1 MAQIQVSKE
10 NRKYIFQKRLQEAL
24 TAWGFLLPNLIGFLL
39 ITFFPIFFTFYLAFT
54 EWDGLSYASP
64 ARIRVAFKRTT
75 GETNTAITIPA
86 GTKLSVKTRKVSFRD
101 VQAPVSYKLMQ
112 DVVISPEDK
121 MVSIGDMNALR
132 QWTSYT
138 NEKGQILDLVREQL
152 PAELS
157 FVKEGD
163 LFFSRTEIMAAN
175 VRWATPVDGVS
186 IGLDLSKPGHEIVVA
201 SRLDK
206 EVVIPAGTIIQ
217 ADMFAKVPEAPRD
230 SEWFFELSTPLTIPA
245 GKEEAVSAA
254 LEATANGEMGSETS
268 LIGMKMQMN
277 PAKEGVEAYIKFVR
291 ATGNN
296 GLQFVGLRN
305 FEEIFFRDTRFKD
318 YLLNTFLFLLGIPL
332 GMMVSLILALAMN
345 MPLKGIVA
353 FRVMY
358 FLPVISN
365 IVAVAL
371 VWRWF
376 LNPEYGIINSILRT
390 IGIMN
395 PPNWLADKRWAK
407 VSIIVV
413 DVWKGAGYNM
423 MLYLAGLQGISQD
436 FYEAAEIDGAS
447 PWQQF
452 WNITWPLLS
461 PTNFF
466 ILVMGIIGGFQAF
479 GTQYALTGG
488 GPAGGTTT
496 IVFYVYSNAFKW
508 GKMGYASA
516 IAVVLFALVMLVTLL
531 QWIFT
536 EKNVEY

>member
-1 MAQIQVSKE
+1 MAQVSPD
-10 NRKYIFQKRLQEAL
+10 NRKYVFQKRLQEAL

-54 EWDGLSYASP
+54 EWDGISYAAP
-64 ARIRVAFKRTT
+64 AKVKVAFKRTT
-75 GETNTAITIPA
+75 EVTNTAISIPA
-86 GTKLSVKTRKVSFRD
+86 GATLSVRTRKVGYKDS
-101 VQAPVSYKLMQ
+101 QIPVTYKLLQ
-112 DVVISPEDK
+112 DVEISPDNPTI
-121 MVSIGDMNALR
+121 SLADMNALR
-132 QWTSYT
+132 QWSFYT
-138 NEKGQILDLVREQL
+138 NDKGQILDLV
-152 PAELS
+152 
-157 FVKEGD
+157 KEKIPQDIPPIRQGD
-163 LFFSRTEIMAAN
+163 LFFSRTEIMSAN
-175 VRWATPVDGVS
+175 LRWETPVEGVA
-186 IGLDLSKPGHEIVVA
+186 IGLDLTKPGQEIVMR
-201 SRLDK
+201 SSKK
-206 EVVIPAGTIIQ
+206 EKVVIPAGTTIV
-217 ADMFAKVPEAPRD
+217 ADMFVKVPEAPVER
-230 SEWFFELSTPLTIPA
+230 EWFFTLSQPVSILP
-245 GKEEAVSAA
+245 GKVESMPVA
-254 LEATANGEMGSETS
+254 LQATENGEMGSETS
-268 LIGMKMQMN
+268 LVGMKLQLK
-277 PAKEGVEAYIKFVR
+277 PAVEGVEAYIKFVQ

-305 FEEIFFRDTRFKD
+305 FEDILLRDTRFKE
-318 YLLNTFLFLLGIPL
+318 YLLNTFIFLLGIPL
-332 GMMVSLILALAMN
+332 GMMVSLIMALAMN

-376 LNPEYGIINSILRT
+376 LNPDYGVINNVLRF
-390 IGIMN
+390 IGISN
-395 PPNWLADKRWAK
+395 PPNWLGDKIWAK
-407 VSIIVV
+407 VAIIVV

-436 FYEAAEIDGAS
+436 FYEAAEIDGAT

-488 GPAGGTTT
+488 GPAGATTT
-496 IVFYVYSNAFKW
+496 IVYYVYNNAFKW
-508 GKMGYASA
+508 SKMGYASA
-516 IAVVLFALVMLVTLL
+516 IAVILFALVMIATLF

>member
-1 MAQIQVSKE
+1 MADKAKE
-10 NRKYIFQKRLQEAL
+10 QNKYIFQKRLQEAL
-24 TAWGFLLPNLIGFLL
+24 TAWAFLLPNLIGFLL

-64 ARIRVAFKRTT
+64 AKLKVAFKRT
-75 GETNTAITIPA
+75 GADTNQVINIPA
-86 GTKLSVKTRKVSFRD
+86 GSRLSVTTRKVGYRD
-101 VQAPVSYKLMQ
+101 LQVPITYKLLQ
-112 DVVISPEDK
+112 DVVITPDQKVISL
-121 MVSIGDMNALR
+121 GDMNALR
-132 QWTSYT
+132 QWSSYT
-138 NEKGQILDLVREQL
+138 NEKGQFLDVVMDKL
-152 PAELS
+152 PPEVKTL
-157 FVKEGD
+157 KEGD
-163 LFFSRTEIMAAN
+163 LFFSRTEIMSAN
-175 VRWATPVDGVS
+175 VRWATPVEGVG
-186 IGLDLSKPGHEIVVA
+186 IGLDLSKPGHELVLV
-201 SRLDK
+201 SRLDR
-206 EVVIPAGTIIQ
+206 EVVIPAGTMIQ
-217 ADMFAKVPEAPRD
+217 ADMFIKVTESPRD
-230 SEWFFELSTPLTIPA
+230 RTWVFEIDKPVTIPA
-245 GKEEAVSAA
+245 GQLESKPVAVQ
-254 LEATANGEMGSETS
+254 ATENGEMGSEAS
-268 LIGMKMQMN
+268 LMGMKLNIQ
-277 PAKEGVEAYIKFVR
+277 PAVPDVECYIKFVQ

-305 FEEIFFRDTRFKD
+305 FEEILLRDTRFKE
-318 YLLNTFLFLLGIPL
+318 YLANTFIFLLEIPL

-345 MPLKGIVA
+345 LPLKGIVA

-376 LNPEYGIINSILRT
+376 LNPEYGIINNILRS
-390 IGIMN
+390 IGITN
-395 PPNWLADKRWAK
+395 PPNWLADKTWAK

-436 FYEAAEIDGAS
+436 FYEAAEIDGAT

-516 IAVVLFALVMLVTLL
+516 LAVILFGLVMLATIL

>member
-1 MAQIQVSKE
+1 MAQVSPD

-64 ARIRVAFKRTT
+64 AKVRVAFKRTT
-75 GETNTAITIPA
+75 EATNTTITIRS
-86 GTKLSVKTRKVSFRD
+86 GTKLSVKTRKVG
-101 VQAPVSYKLMQ
+101 YKDAQIPITYKILQ
-112 DVVISPEDK
+112 DIVLTPEENTL
-121 MVSIGDMNALR
+121 SLGDMNALR
-132 QWTSYT
+132 QWTFYT
-138 NEKGQILDLVREQL
+138 NERGQILDIVSEKL
-152 PAELS
+152 PKDVPP
-157 FVKEGD
+157 VKEGD
-163 LFFSRTEIMAAN
+163 LFFSRTEIMSAN
-175 VRWATPVDGVS
+175 LRWETPVEGVA
-186 IGLDLSKPGHEIVVA
+186 IGLDLTKPGHEIVVR
-201 SRLDK
+201 STKNER
-206 EVVIPAGTIIQ
+206 VTIPAGTTIV
-217 ADMFAKVPEAPRD
+217 ADMFLKLPEAPRD
-230 SEWFFELSTPLTIPA
+230 REWFFELPQGTTIPA
-245 GKEEAVSAA
+245 GKIESAPISVQ
-254 LEATANGEMGSETS
+254 ATETGEMGSETS
-268 LIGMKMQMN
+268 LLGMKLKIE
-277 PAKEGVEAYIKFVR
+277 PAVEGVEAYIKFVQ

-305 FEEIFFRDTRFKD
+305 FQDILLRDTRFKE
-318 YLLNTFLFLLGIPL
+318 YLFNTFIFLLGIPL
-332 GMMVSLILALAMN
+332 GMMVSLIMALAMN

-376 LNPEYGIINSILRT
+376 LNPDYGIINGILRT
-390 IGIMN
+390 IGISN
-395 PPNWLADKRWAK
+395 PPNWLGDKTWAK

-436 FYEAAEIDGAS
+436 FYEAAEIDGAT

-452 WNITWPLLS
+452 WHITWPLLS

-466 ILVMGIIGGFQAF
+466 IFVMGIIGGFQAF

-488 GPAGGTTT
+488 GPAGATTT
-496 IVFYVYSNAFKW
+496 IVYYVYNNAFKW

-516 IAVVLFALVMLVTLL
+516 IAVILFGLVMIATLL